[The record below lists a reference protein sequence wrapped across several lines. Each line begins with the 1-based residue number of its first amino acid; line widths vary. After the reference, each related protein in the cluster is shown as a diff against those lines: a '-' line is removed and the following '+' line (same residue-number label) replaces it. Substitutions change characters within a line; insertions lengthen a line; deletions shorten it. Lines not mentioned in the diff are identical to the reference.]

1 MELNV
6 TSISNKTL
14 FILAPLRMNKK
25 TIIPPKIHP
34 IKDIKLPIVR
44 SQRLSNGLP
53 VHFVLMGTQDVVKVE
68 FFFWAGR
75 PYEKE
80 QLIAR
85 TTAALIKEGTTSL
98 TSTFI
103 DETFDYYGASLS
115 TSTQTDTS
123 SFSIS
128 CLSKQLVHV
137 LPLFMDILVDPAFRE
152 KDLQAHISRRK
163 HQLIEDLSKN
173 EVIAYRQITACFFG
187 ETHPYGYNSFPD
199 SFSVIKRK
207 SLVDHHQRCYNAQN
221 GFVLINGKID
231 TQTEGFIHKE
241 LEKIPLGKRQNARDL
256 TVKTN
261 VPAKILL
268 TGQGQMQSAIRMG
281 RRLFGRTHPDA
292 NGVYML
298 ATILGGYFGSR
309 LMTNIREEKG
319 YTYSISAAYESLRFD
334 GAFHIDTEVSPE
346 YVEPC
351 LQEIHLEIERLQN
364 DLVSD
369 KEITLVRNYLMGSFL
384 SMVDGPFNSAET
396 LRTLWIEQLDL
407 PAFQSLIDSVQ
418 QMKSAKIRDLAQ
430 TYLKKEDLWTIVVG
444 E

>member
-1 MELNV
+1 
-6 TSISNKTL
+6 
-14 FILAPLRMNKK
+14 MNKK

-44 SQRLSNGLP
+44 SEKLSNGLP
-53 VHFVLMGTQDVVKVE
+53 VHFILMGTQEVVKVE

-85 TTAALIKEGTTSL
+85 TTAALIKEGTDSL

-103 DETFDYYGASLS
+103 DETFDYYGAVLS

-137 LPLFMDILVDPAFRE
+137 LPLLMDMLVKPAFRE
-152 KDLQAHISRRK
+152 KDLQAHILRRK

-173 EVIAYRQITACFFG
+173 EVVAYRQITACFFG
-187 ETHPYGYNSFPD
+187 EKHPYGYNSFPD

-207 SLVDHHQRCYNAQN
+207 MLIEHHQKCYNAQN
-221 GFVLINGKID
+221 GFVLISGKID
-231 TQTEGFIHKE
+231 TQTAVFISKE
-241 LEKIPLGKRQNARDL
+241 LEKIPQGNRQKASNLIIKAAI
-256 TVKTN
+256 
-261 VPAKILL
+261 PQKILIK
-268 TGQGQMQSAIRMG
+268 GQGQMQSAIRMG
-281 RRLFGRTHPDA
+281 RRLFGRTHQDA
-292 NGVYML
+292 NGVYIL

-346 YVEPC
+346 YVDPC

-364 DLVSD
+364 DLVSND
-369 KEITLVRNYLMGSFL
+369 EITLVRNYLMGSFL
-384 SMVDGPFNSAET
+384 SMLDGPFNSAET

-407 PAFQSLIDSVQ
+407 PAFQALIQSVKE
-418 QMKSAKIRDLAQ
+418 MNSSKIRDLAQ